1 MDAYDASQFNA
12 AGDGSESWM
21 DKLRP
26 WKKQDTPASY
36 PGVSGVSGAVLSGF
50 EGQAPPASDPGS
62 EAEMLLAKQELLLAL
77 LADTEQALM
86 GNQR

>member
-26 WKKQDTPASY
+26 WKKQDA
-36 PGVSGVSGAVLSGF
+36 GVSGVSGAVLSGF

>member
-12 AGDGSESWM
+12 AGDGSESWI

-26 WKKQDTPASY
+26 WKKQDTP
-36 PGVSGVSGAVLSGF
+36 VSGVSGAVLSGF

>member
-12 AGDGSESWM
+12 AGDSSESWM

-36 PGVSGVSGAVLSGF
+36 PSGVSGAVLSGF